1 MYARNMIIIANE
13 ILINENINKMKM
25 NTTINIIEIGY
36 VV

>member
-13 ILINENINKMKM
+13 ILINENINKIKM